1 MIKWIE
7 MCEHYPNLGL
17 ADELEQIASFDT
29 RDEAY
34 ICWGVAQLIRGDSKA
49 ALAELQKSSALDSEN
64 WDGYFWQGIIL
75 AKLREREAAIVS
87 LNKALELDL
96 PPILL
101 LPLRWLE
108 QDAPDFYEQYAKE
121 LLAKYELLW

>member
-1 MIKWIE
+1 M
-7 MCEHYPNLGL
+7 
-17 ADELEQIASFDT
+17 
-29 RDEAY
+29 
-34 ICWGVAQLIRGDSKA
+34 IRGDSKA

-121 LLAKYELLW
+121 LLAKYELL